1 MDREQEEQFLQLA
14 LDRPDLLCSEA
25 PVEILEA
32 CAADAEPTPFLEE
45 FFGNGFSG
53 WAYQEYGRRLP
64 QFIINNAIIVLW
76 NRACRIHTCI
86 LTGEPDPDWDK
97 PFFSDEDLYGT

>member
-14 LDRPDLLCSEA
+14 LERPGLLCSEA

-32 CAADAEPTPFLEE
+32 CSADAEPTPFLEE
-45 FFGNGFSG
+45 FFGTGFSG
-53 WAYQEYGRRLP
+53 WAYEEYGRRLP

-76 NRACRIHTCI
+76 NRACRLHTRI

-97 PFFSDEDLYGT
+97 PFFSDEDLYDT